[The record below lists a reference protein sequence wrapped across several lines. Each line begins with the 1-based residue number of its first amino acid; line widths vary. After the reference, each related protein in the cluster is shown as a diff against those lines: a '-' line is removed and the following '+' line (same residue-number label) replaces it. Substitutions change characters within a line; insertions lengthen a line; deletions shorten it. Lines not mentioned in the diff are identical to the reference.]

1 MRKDTE
7 QALKGSMANVLP
19 FAKKETAAVMEEKK
33 KKNFGYWILYIAL
46 PLAILII
53 WEAFALAGK
62 LKPYALPKPVKIIE
76 TTVEFIKNGQL
87 FTNIGVSVLLV
98 LEGFFLAFLVAFTI
112 GISVTIFPKFDT
124 FTDLIIQILKP
135 IPPIAWIPLA
145 ILWFGIGQDSKI
157 FIIFI
162 GAVFPIFLNTAD
174 GVRTIDK
181 KYFELARVYETPKN
195 QLITKI
201 IIPGALPSILTG
213 VRLGLGNAWV
223 SVVAAEMIGATKGVG
238 YMLANGR
245 SLSRPDIVI
254 LGMLLVG
261 IFGKLM
267 DDFVRFLRKKIIKW
281 N

>member
-1 MRKDTE
+1 ME
-7 QALKGSMANVLP
+7 AVLP
-19 FAKKETAAVMEEKK
+19 FTQKENAAVMEEKK
-33 KKNFGYWILYIAL
+33 KKGVGYWLLYIAL
-46 PLAILII
+46 PLTVLIV
-53 WEAFALAGK
+53 WEGFSLAGK

-76 TTVEFIKNGQL
+76 TTIEFIKNGQL
-87 FTNIGVSVLLV
+87 FTNISVSVLLV
-98 LEGFFLAFLVAFTI
+98 LEGFFLAFIVAFTVGI
-112 GISVTIFPKFDT
+112 GVTIFPKFET
-124 FTDLIIQILKP
+124 FTVLVIQILKP

-181 KYFELARVYETPKN
+181 KYFELARVYETPKK
-195 QLITKI
+195 QLVTKI

-238 YMLANGR
+238 YMLSNGR

-267 DDFVRFLRKKIIKW
+267 DDLVRILRKRIIKW